1 MRTIISLSILRTFFL
16 HFLRVFLVKLLNVQ
30 FPFFYTRKFLV
41 YRKMIL
47 KCSKGLKEEMNTNLC
62 YLSKMHPR
70 GNQNGLAL
78 KNKIKKK
85 KREKNAH
92 SQLPSAESPIMINI
106 TISLPIHVTF
116 KKACQKREETRA
128 NIQCDNFNFLC
139 DNAHYISK
147 DLQFTA
153 YKKQMTEAPRI

>member
-1 MRTIISLSILRTFFL
+1 
-16 HFLRVFLVKLLNVQ
+16 
-30 FPFFYTRKFLV
+30 
-41 YRKMIL
+41 MIL
-47 KCSKGLKEEMNTNLC
+47 KCSKGLKEEMNSNLC

-78 KNKIKKK
+78 ENKIKKK
-85 KREKNAH
+85 KREKCT
-92 SQLPSAESPIMINI
+92 LPSAESPIMINT

-128 NIQCDNFNFLC
+128 NIQCDNFNFLY

>member
-1 MRTIISLSILRTFFL
+1 MLFIKDAPTWKPKWLGI
-16 HFLRVFLVKLLNVQ
+16 
-30 FPFFYTRKFLV
+30 
-41 YRKMIL
+41 
-47 KCSKGLKEEMNTNLC
+47 
-62 YLSKMHPR
+62 
-70 GNQNGLAL
+70 

-85 KREKNAH
+85 KREKTCT
-92 SQLPSAESPIMINI
+92 LPSAESPIMINI

-153 YKKQMTEAPRI
+153 YKKKWQRPLEFEFRNITLFSTAIYLKMEKYINEHQALTVWSAIFCIALMPPLTSFLSQYL

>member
-1 MRTIISLSILRTFFL
+1 MLFI
-16 HFLRVFLVKLLNVQ
+16 KDA
-30 FPFFYTRKFLV
+30 
-41 YRKMIL
+41 
-47 KCSKGLKEEMNTNLC
+47 
-62 YLSKMHPR
+62 PR

-85 KREKNAH
+85 KREKTCK
-92 SQLPSAESPIMINI
+92 LPSAESPIMINI

-153 YKKQMTEAPRI
+153 YEKTNDRGPSNLNLETLLYFQL